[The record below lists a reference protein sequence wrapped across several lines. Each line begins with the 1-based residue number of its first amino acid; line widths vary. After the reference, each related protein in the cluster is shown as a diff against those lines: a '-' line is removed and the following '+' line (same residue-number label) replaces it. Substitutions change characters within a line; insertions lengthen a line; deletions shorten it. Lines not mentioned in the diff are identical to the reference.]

1 MTKLQAIQNT
11 VQEVAEA
18 ISAAIGVET
27 EIVDIEMNIVAGTG
41 RYYRK
46 IGQIE
51 EGGNLNSGEIY
62 GIVLS
67 TGNEYIIEDAL
78 TDPIY
83 LGVEGELAE
92 ICCPIKIDDQVIGLI
107 GLVAFNE
114 SQKTTLLQKP
124 HDLLNFT
131 KKMAALL
138 ASKVLEVE
146 FSEKLETIVES
157 IHEGILSVD
166 QNGIIDSCNR
176 MAEKLI
182 GKRRKELIGKNLREL
197 WSDSPIM
204 DVLRTGIGYT
214 DNEEIY
220 TDSFGATMHFITTVS
235 PIYIDSKNSRNI
247 PSRPKC
253 IGAVISFRDITD
265 VRKMVY
271 NMTEKKL
278 ISSEDSF
285 DEILGISKPIQD
297 LKEQAKKVANGKS
310 TILITGESGTG
321 KGLLAKAIHFS
332 SPRKDLPFIT
342 VNCGALPE
350 NLIESELFGYE
361 AGAFTG
367 AKRTGKPGKFEL
379 ANKGTIFL
387 DEIGDLPLHLQVKLL
402 HVLQHQKIERV
413 GGTREI
419 PVDVRIIA
427 ATNRNLEQMVK
438 DGEFREDLYFRLNV
452 IPLNIPPLHERR
464 EDIPILLE
472 HALSRYNH
480 LLGKQIRGFN
490 QDAMQLLLNYPW
502 QGNIRELENVVEYAV
517 NMANGNNAMISPDSL
532 PPRLIREQT
541 IQPDKILPLDVQCK
555 ELEKKV
561 IINCLK
567 KTGYSVEAKRK
578 AASLL
583 GISESTLYRKIREL
597 KIKL

>member
-1 MTKLQAIQNT
+1 MTQLQAIQDT

-18 ISAAIGVET
+18 ISAAIGTET

-67 TGNEYIIEDAL
+67 TGNEYIIKDAL

-92 ICCPIKIDDQVIGLI
+92 ICCPIKINNQVIGLI
-107 GLVAFNE
+107 GLVAFDE
-114 SQKTTLLQKP
+114 GQKEILLQKP
-124 HDLLNFT
+124 HSLLNFT

-138 ASKVLEVE
+138 ASKALEVE
-146 FSEKLETIVES
+146 VSNKMKTIVES
-157 IHEGILSVD
+157 IHEGIISVD
-166 QNGIIDSCNR
+166 RNGIINSCNL

-182 GKRRKELIGKNLREL
+182 GEPKEALLGKKLSSFWNE
-197 WSDSPIM
+197 SPIM
-204 DVLRTGIGYT
+204 EVIRTGIGYS

-220 TDSFGATMHFITTVS
+220 THISGKSMHFITTAS
-235 PIYIDSKNSRNI
+235 PIYIDNDRSANS
-247 PSRPKC
+247 KC
-253 IGAVISFRDITD
+253 IGAVISFRDIAD

-271 NMTEKKL
+271 DMTEKKL
-278 ISSEDSF
+278 ISSSDSF
-285 DEILGISKPIQD
+285 DEFLGVSKPISS
-297 LKEQAKKVANGKS
+297 LKEQAKRVASGKS

-332 SPRKDLPFIT
+332 GPRKDNPFIT

-367 AKRTGKPGKFEL
+367 AKRNGKPGKFEL

-402 HVLQHQKIERV
+402 HVLQNQKFERV

-419 PVDVRIIA
+419 STDVHIIA

-452 IPLNIPPLHERR
+452 IPLNIPPLRERK

-472 HALSRYNH
+472 HSLNRYNR
-480 LLGKQIRGFN
+480 LLGKQISKFR
-490 QDAMQLLLNYPW
+490 QDAMEILANYSW
-502 QGNIRELENVVEYAV
+502 HGNVRELENVVEYAV
-517 NMANGNNAMISPDSL
+517 NMATGKMITPDNF
-532 PPRLIREQT
+532 PPRLLRKQT
-541 IQPDKILPLDVQCK
+541 IQPDTMLPLDVQCK
-555 ELEKKV
+555 ELEKK
-561 IINCLK
+561 IITHCLE
-567 KTGYSVEAKRK
+567 KTGYSVESKRR
-578 AASLL
+578 AASIL

-597 KIKL
+597 NIKL